1 MPVSLQTIYHGS
13 NPDSGSGHVSGYIQG
28 EVESFVAAFMLGMK
42 KKFGNIDH
50 LGATVSQEPVPDADY
65 RNQYL
70 VIYDTVPGGT
80 GYLRQLM
87 NDRHGMINVMQ
98 LAVEAMEKC
107 TCREEKNKDGCYKM
121 PVCLQAEPAYR

>member
-1 MPVSLQTIYHGS
+1 MH
-13 NPDSGSGHVSGYIQG
+13 
-28 EVESFVAAFMLGMK
+28 
-42 KKFGNIDH
+42 DH

-87 NDRHGMINVMQ
+87 NDRHGMINVKIGR
-98 LAVEAMEKC
+98 AS
-107 TCREEKNKDGCYKM
+107 CRER
-121 PVCLQAEPAYR
+121 VFRAV